1 MLGNVPCP
9 SCNGGKVFACVV
21 GEEDLPRLR
30 AWTPDMGCGWCNNTG
45 YCRPAAAAYG
55 FSVESVAKFAN
66 FLADCGGFEI

>member
-1 MLGNVPCP
+1 
-9 SCNGGKVFACVV
+9 
-21 GEEDLPRLR
+21 
-30 AWTPDMGCGWCNNTG
+30 MGCGWCNNTG